1 MMNET
6 DHSVAISER
15 ALKQRERILEA
26 ARLCFVKHGFHG
38 ASIANIAEEAGMS
51 PGLMYRYFDNKNAI
65 IQAIVHRQLDF
76 GRQALQ
82 EITSPGDLVQ
92 GILKAMERWRSGG
105 PNQMSAPLFLEI
117 SAQATRDPEIAAIV
131 AEADALLRKHM
142 QETMQRT
149 ASSKGL
155 FEDEVRAK
163 PRMQLLMSLVEGL
176 SVRSCREAGLDGEL
190 LQPTLAKLIA
200 ELQSE

>member
-6 DHSVAISER
+6 DNTVAFSER

-26 ARLCFVKHGFHG
+26 ARQCFVKHGFHG
-38 ASIANIAEEAGMS
+38 ASIANIAEEADMS
-51 PGLMYRYFDNKNAI
+51 AGLMYRYFENKNAI
-65 IQAIVHRQLDF
+65 IKAIVHRQLEF
-76 GRQALQ
+76 GRQALE
-82 EITSPGDLVQ
+82 EITSANDFVQ
-92 GILKAMERWRSGG
+92 GILKAMERWRSGN

-117 SAQATRDPEIAAIV
+117 SAQATRDPEIASIV

-149 ASSKGL
+149 AASKGL
-155 FEDEVRAK
+155 FEDDDRAK

-176 SVRSCREAGLDGEL
+176 AVRACREPDMNGEV
-190 LQPTLAKLIA
+190 LQTTLAKLIA
-200 ELQSE
+200 DIQSE

>member
-1 MMNET
+1 MMNEA

-82 EITSPGDLVQ
+82 EITSPRDLVQ

-105 PNQMSAPLFLEI
+105 PNQMSASLFLEI

-176 SVRSCREAGLDGEL
+176 AVRSCREARLDGEL
-190 LQPTLAKLIA
+190 LQSTLAKLIA